1 MQRVD
6 GHPLDPDPDCR
17 AMLSHLRLVP
27 RAVLVAAAII
37 AISLPAGAQEPPPDP
52 APEALPDDAFER
64 LAEVRRQQA
73 EAAMKVDL
81 LRLDAMQVQARL
93 AKVEAW
99 LTAQERVVSA
109 AQADLVDATLAAT
122 KARERE
128 EAKAEELAELKQ
140 LMAEIAV
147 QAYMRPPQ
155 MAALNVVL
163 THDLHSAE
171 KADVMLRAKAQRD
184 ERVAEDLGLA
194 EKALRKLRVDAE
206 TEAGRAHAAAEAA
219 AGALDELHRAQLEQV
234 ALAER
239 IKVDLAE
246 TADKLEFLGGAEF
259 EAVLAVQRETAALLA
274 RLSRENSVPLVNVRG
289 IQVHADIAPA
299 VEALMADAQ
308 ADGVIL
314 KGWGHRST
322 AQQVALRR
330 QHCGGEGVSEAD
342 AVYGKPASSCS
353 PPTAKPG
360 SSMHELGLA
369 IDFTHD
375 GASITTHSSPAFQ
388 WLAANAADYGLRN
401 LPSEPW
407 HWSVNGG

>member
-1 MQRVD
+1 MSSCSRIIT
-6 GHPLDPDPDCR
+6 R
-17 AMLSHLRLVP
+17 AAAVVLAI
-27 RAVLVAAAII
+27 AVL
-37 AISLPAGAQEPPPDP
+37 SLPAGAQEPADP
-52 APEALPDDAFER
+52 AAPLPDNPFER

-81 LRLDAMQVQARL
+81 LRLDALQVQARL

-99 LTAQERVVSA
+99 VA
-109 AQADLVDATLAAT
+109 AQQKVVEAAQSQLVDATLAAT
-122 KARERE
+122 EAHQREQ
-128 EAKAEELAELKQ
+128 AKAEELADLEA
-140 LMAEIAV
+140 LMADIAV
-147 QAYMRPPQ
+147 AAYMRPPQ
-155 MAALNVVL
+155 MAALNVIL

-184 ERVAEDLGLA
+184 EQVAEDLALA

-206 TEAGRAHAAAEAA
+206 AEAERARVSADEA

-246 TADKLEFLGGAEF
+246 TAGKLEFLGGAEF
-259 EAVLAVQRETAALLA
+259 EAVLAAQKATDALLT
-274 RLSRENSVPLVNVRG
+274 RISRDTAVPLVNVRG
-289 IQVHADIAPA
+289 INVHADIGPA
-299 VEALMADAQ
+299 VEALLADAES
-308 ADGVIL
+308 DGIIL

-330 QHCGGEGVSEAD
+330 QHCGGEGVSDAD
-342 AVYGKPASSCS
+342 AVYGVPSSSCS

-375 GASITTHSSPAFQ
+375 GASITSQSSPAFQ
-388 WLAANAADYGLRN
+388 WLAAHAADYGLRN

-407 HWSVNGG
+407 HWSVNGD